1 MVTHVIIL
9 TLVMLLAG
17 VFGGLINY
25 YLLNQN
31 NKDTAAI
38 ARCLVVGVGAS
49 FLVPVVLDMVGSNIV
64 VLSQSDSSKMLIY
77 TGICL
82 IAAIGSRLVVT
93 NTVDRTMLAA
103 ESAKTSTEE
112 LRQQLKQLQDAI
124 VPLLET
130 ETERDDSLEVSST
143 ELDSLDVASTA
154 VLKSLASGRHIYRAL
169 HGLSKE
175 TEFDET
181 DLQKSLAVLVGKGLA
196 GRVNG
201 GWGVRW
207 YVTERG
213 RKLSETLV

>member
-1 MVTHVIIL
+1 MVAHVVIL
-9 TLVMLLAG
+9 TVVMLLAG

-82 IAAIGSRLVVT
+82 IAAIGSRVVVT
-93 NTVDRTMLAA
+93 NTADRTMLAA

-112 LRQQLKQLQDAI
+112 LRLQLKQLQDAI

-130 ETERDDSLEVSST
+130 ETERDDTLEVSNL
-143 ELDSLDVASTA
+143 ELDSLDVSSTA

-181 DLQKSLAVLVGKGLA
+181 DLQKSLSVLVGKGLA

-207 YVTERG
+207 YITERG